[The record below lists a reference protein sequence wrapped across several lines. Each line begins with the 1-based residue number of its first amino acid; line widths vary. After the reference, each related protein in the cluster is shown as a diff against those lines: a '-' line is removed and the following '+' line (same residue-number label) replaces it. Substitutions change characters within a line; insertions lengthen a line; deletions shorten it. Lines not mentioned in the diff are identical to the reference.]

1 VPAEYPAADITPV
14 TGRAGAPDIGWRDF
28 FGDVRLQRLIA
39 MALDDNRDLRIAALN
54 VDDARAR
61 YRIQRAELLP
71 NVSASGSETA
81 SRTPVDL
88 TYPGFPRTTHEFSAS
103 AGISAYEVDLFGRLR
118 SLNAE
123 ALETYFAT
131 EEARRSTQLSLVAEV
146 ANDYLTLAADQDR
159 LTLARETLRNQ
170 SESYQLTVR
179 EAALG
184 FASDLAVRQAQTP
197 VETARYDEARY
208 TSLVAQDRNSLQLL
222 VGAPIPDELMPDG
235 LAHALSAIA
244 LNGNLPAGLP
254 SALIQRRPD
263 ILESEHTLRAA
274 NANIGAAR
282 AAFFPSVSLTATDG
296 TESLQLSGLFKGG
309 SGTWSFAPQISL
321 PIFAGGRN
329 RANLDSAE
337 IDRKIDVARYEQ
349 AIQVAF
355 REVADGLAERSQYGR
370 QVSAQQALVEATSE
384 AHRLADARF
393 KHGADTYLNVL
404 DAERSLYS
412 AQQTLISTQLG
423 QATNLV
429 TLYKSLGGGLTERT
443 QVPTPP
449 PLALAAEA
457 KRPP

>member
-1 VPAEYPAADITPV
+1 
-14 TGRAGAPDIGWRDF
+14 
-28 FGDVRLQRLIA
+28 
-39 MALDDNRDLRIAALN
+39 
-54 VDDARAR
+54 
-61 YRIQRAELLP
+61 
-71 NVSASGSETA
+71 
-81 SRTPVDL
+81 
-88 TYPGFPRTTHEFSAS
+88 
-103 AGISAYEVDLFGRLR
+103 
-118 SLNAE
+118 
-123 ALETYFAT
+123 
-131 EEARRSTQLSLVAEV
+131 
-146 ANDYLTLAADQDR
+146 

-170 SESYQLTVR
+170 SESYELTVR
-179 EAALG
+179 EASLG

-222 VGAPIPDELMPDG
+222 VGASIPDELMPDG

-254 SALIQRRPD
+254 SDLIQRRPD

-282 AAFFPSVSLTATDG
+282 AAFFPSVSLTTTDG

-429 TLYKSLGGGLTERT
+429 TLYKSLGGGLQERT

-457 KRPP
+457 ERPP